1 MDHMIEVAEMGSIST
16 AEQWSF
22 QRADSL
28 MALLQAALSARSQAD
43 WSRWLQVDIQE
54 FLPHDILI
62 AAWGDFKSGVVG
74 YDVITQTPALLE
86 HALPRDIIEPL
97 METVFDH
104 WLAGGQEP
112 LAIDTRML
120 RSVGSGLF
128 AKSPYALV
136 HGVQDHR
143 SRYDCIYVFIGSEQ
157 LASPTCSQLCRMALP
172 FIDTGFRQLADRG
185 QQLAPAEIP
194 QSGIASCFS
203 DVPFVRRPLQEKAP
217 VDVPEADDS
226 WDDYVAGD
234 RGSPLSGRE
243 LEVMEWVRMG
253 KTNSEIAMILNLST
267 FTVKN
272 HMRRIYKKLD
282 VLNRAQAVG
291 SLDKLQRPAQA
302 RAAERPTAGPARQ
315 EHPRGGTIER
325 PKMASFISTDEARRT
340 PHAL

>member
-1 MDHMIEVAEMGSIST
+1 MGSIST
-16 AEQWSF
+16 AEPWSF

-28 MALLQAALSARSQAD
+28 MSLLQAALSARSQAD

-74 YDVITQTPALLE
+74 YDVITQSPALLE
-86 HALPRDIIEPL
+86 HALPKDIIEPL

-143 SRYDCIYVFIGSEQ
+143 SRYDCIYVFIGSTE
-157 LASPTCSQLCRMALP
+157 LSTPSCAQLCRMALP

-185 QQLAPAEIP
+185 RQLAHAEMP
-194 QSGIASCFS
+194 ETGFASCYS
-203 DVPFVRRPLQEKAP
+203 DVPFVRRPPHEQDALPEA
-217 VDVPEADDS
+217 VEAEADDS
-226 WDDYVAGD
+226 WDDYVPGE
-234 RGSPLSGRE
+234 RGPLSGRE
-243 LEVMEWVRMG
+243 LEVMQWVRMG

-291 SLDKLQRPAQA
+291 SLDSMQRPGQA
-302 RAAERPTAGPARQ
+302 RGAERTAGPARQ
-315 EHPRGGTIER
+315 EHAQVRSMER
-325 PKMASFISTDEARRT
+325 PKMAPFTRAVEARRT
-340 PHAL
+340 PHPQ